1 MVLATLLPWLGA
13 AGLQLLGASAHTV
26 DSPRRTLANLQRA
39 GLGALLRLQ
48 GGSSAGGARGT
59 PAAAPLALENGVL
72 RVADSRGTLLL
83 DGLSTALRGTPSPS
97 GGLFIDSG
105 GKSGRNNLWKSGG
118 KSGYNRLGRA
128 SALDLSLGSLRCH
141 RLLACARVTRY
152 WMGPSV
158 GALSPHTH
166 SSEIR
171 HTPFLP
177 QFVTP
182 DVCLHLSHA
191 MICSLGAAAADVPHD
206 TQFLLLEL
214 QEGGP
219 YALLLPLIDGD
230 ARSSLHGV
238 RRRFLGGSKKR
249 SEALRLHVET
259 GRVSHPF
266 PPILSHPTRFPPVCH
281 TSHLPHV

>member
-72 RVADSRGTLLL
+72 RVADSRGTHLL

-166 SSEIR
+166 PSDSPHPISP
-171 HTPFLP
+171 PF
-177 QFVTP
+177 
-182 DVCLHLSHA
+182 
-191 MICSLGAAAADVPHD
+191 
-206 TQFLLLEL
+206 
-214 QEGGP
+214 
-219 YALLLPLIDGD
+219 
-230 ARSSLHGV
+230 
-238 RRRFLGGSKKR
+238 
-249 SEALRLHVET
+249 
-259 GRVSHPF
+259 
-266 PPILSHPTRFPPVCH
+266 LSHPMCVSICH
-281 TSHLPHV
+281 TR